1 MQTWSAIKFAKIK
14 AEEAEREV
22 RMVGVAVAKMIEW
35 GATQVIQYVGLLS
48 KYHRNTVHINENVLD
63 KEIEI

>member
-35 GATQVIQYVGLLS
+35 GAMQVIQYVGHDKIS
-48 KYHRNTVHINENVLD
+48 KKYCSH
-63 KEIEI
+63 

>member
-22 RMVGVAVAKMIEW
+22 HGVGVAVAKMIEW
-35 GATQVIQYVGLLS
+35 IIQYVGHDKS
-48 KYHRNTVHINENVLD
+48 YCQNNTVHINEYV
-63 KEIEI
+63 

>member
-22 RMVGVAVAKMIEW
+22 RMVGVVVAKMIEW
-35 GATQVIQYVGLLS
+35 GAMQVKQYVG
-48 KYHRNTVHINENVLD
+48 HD
-63 KEIEI
+63 KSYCQNITEILFTLMRTY